1 MRTAYDGPFRAAR
14 TEAGQEQ
21 HAGGDAAGG
30 AVGGGVERFR
40 LAGYDSMLVYEK
52 FGHPLGRHALTDL
65 THFKALLLHQLVKK
79 YTFFDILL
87 MPEPDLLSF
96 HAEENAFF
104 LDALPDQSLR
114 AERRGYAGGAK
125 L

>member
-1 MRTAYDGPFRAAR
+1 
-14 TEAGQEQ
+14 
-21 HAGGDAAGG
+21 
-30 AVGGGVERFR
+30 
-40 LAGYDSMLVYEK
+40 MLVYEK
-52 FGHPLGRHALTDL
+52 FGHPLGRHSLTDL

-104 LDALPDQSLR
+104 LGALPDQSLR
-114 AERRGYAGGAK
+114 TTAASA